1 MVWDDSII
9 ANGFAVAVFYL
20 ERLLFT
26 FMQENFTYNAFKM
39 HLVHIQLVLIKRT
52 LMHVAYLSEIMYFFP
67 ISTRHNAQIA
77 SNSKVGK
84 KVKIKLLLRMSLVVL
99 GNFFLP

>member
-26 FMQENFTYNAFKM
+26 FMQENFTFNAF
-39 HLVHIQLVLIKRT
+39 
-52 LMHVAYLSEIMYFFP
+52 
-67 ISTRHNAQIA
+67 
-77 SNSKVGK
+77 
-84 KVKIKLLLRMSLVVL
+84 
-99 GNFFLP
+99 